1 VKTDSDGANTT
12 TSSPETDKR
21 RYIQGQLKKSKTQRM
36 NMKRVLTG
44 HVVTRWYRA
53 PELILLEKD
62 YGPAIDMWSV
72 GCIFAELLGMMKESA
87 PTYLDRKPLFPGKS
101 CFPLS
106 PDSNARI
113 QANGFPVAKD
123 DQLALI
129 FDVLG
134 TPEEADISY
143 VSDQKANDYL
153 KSYKPKQRQDLSKK
167 YSGASK
173 DQIDLLNKM
182 LQFNPFFRISVQDA
196 LEHPCFASI
205 RKQSKEKLAEGPV
218 KIDFED

>member
-1 VKTDSDGANTT
+1 
-12 TSSPETDKR
+12 
-21 RYIQGQLKKSKTQRM
+21 
-36 NMKRVLTG
+36 MKRVLTG

-87 PTYLDRKPLFPGKS
+87 ATYMDRKPLFPGKS

-106 PDSNARI
+106 PDQHARI

-134 TPEEADISY
+134 TPEDADMAY
-143 VSDQKANDYL
+143 VTDAKANDYL
-153 KSYKPKQRQDLSKK
+153 RSYKPKKRQDLSKK
-167 YSGASK
+167 YPGAT
-173 DQIDLLNKM
+173 
-182 LQFNPFFRISVQDA
+182 
-196 LEHPCFASI
+196 
-205 RKQSKEKLAEGPV
+205 
-218 KIDFED
+218 ED